1 MIHLEVVFSVL
12 KFHQLYVKL
21 EKCQFDQREVNYL
34 GHAISSIGVA
44 VDLEKI
50 EAMLG
55 WRKPQSPRA
64 LHGFLASPSI
74 TINSFKT
81 MVT

>member
-34 GHAISSIGVA
+34 GHVISSTGVA
-44 VDLEKI
+44 VDPEK
-50 EAMLG
+50 
-55 WRKPQSPRA
+55 
-64 LHGFLASPSI
+64 
-74 TINSFKT
+74 N
-81 MVT
+81 